1 MGSNDYLSEDGL
13 AMVALCSSL
22 ALPEEAAADR
32 PEPFK
37 LSEWNQLEK
46 QLQSSSLKRPSALQ
60 ERSPEE
66 LCKEF
71 PISPLD
77 AQRVTELLGRTG
89 QITLELETFSARG
102 IWAVTRIDELY
113 PAKLRDTLKHQAPTV
128 LFGAGPIH
136 LLGKSGVAVV
146 GSRNID
152 EPGAEFARAIGAKIS
167 AAGLPV
173 VSGGARGT
181 DRLAMDG
188 ALQVGGKAVGAL
200 ADSLEATIRKSD
212 VRELVLDERLVLIT
226 AYAPTAGFSVGAA
239 MGRNKMIY
247 GLSEFAIVVSS
258 DHQTGGTWAG
268 AVEAL
273 RAGWCPVFVR
283 SGAEV
288 PKGNEELIKRG
299 ALPLRQEDLQ
309 SMDNLVEWA
318 EGRLPVKSLERDL
331 FG

>member
-1 MGSNDYLSEDGL
+1 ML
-13 AMVALCSSL
+13 
-22 ALPEEAAADR
+22 
-32 PEPFK
+32 F
-37 LSEWNQLEK
+37 
-46 QLQSSSLKRPSALQ
+46 
-60 ERSPEE
+60 RS
-66 LCKEF
+66 
-71 PISPLD
+71 
-77 AQRVTELLGRTG
+77 
-89 QITLELETFSARG
+89 
-102 IWAVTRIDELY
+102 
-113 PAKLRDTLKHQAPTV
+113 
-128 LFGAGPIH
+128 
-136 LLGKSGVAVV
+136 
-146 GSRNID
+146 
-152 EPGAEFARAIGAKIS
+152 
-167 AAGLPV
+167 
-173 VSGGARGT
+173 
-181 DRLAMDG
+181 
-188 ALQVGGKAVGAL
+188 
-200 ADSLEATIRKSD
+200 
-212 VRELVLDERLVLIT
+212 
-226 AYAPTAGFSVGAA
+226 